1 MSENSSSNEEFLSFL
16 DSIHGPY
23 FNGKLF
29 KGSPIAPSREDAMMD
44 IDVNKFINKKYDIN
58 IDDKDD
64 GYALS
69 FVERVMER
77 VMESQMQDMHF
88 DINL

>member
-1 MSENSSSNEEFLSFL
+1 
-16 DSIHGPY
+16 
-23 FNGKLF
+23 
-29 KGSPIAPSREDAMMD
+29 MMD